1 MKKSQI
7 EKKKKF
13 EKNYLRRKKKRKFF
27 KEISLEKLIKINF
40 DKILKR
46 YLHYIYFEYDDFFS
60 EPNNNRKVWT

>member
-40 DKILKR
+40 DKIFKKISPL
-46 YLHYIYFEYDDFFS
+46 YLF
-60 EPNNNRKVWT
+60 